1 MKQQKAKRDIF
12 LMLLLMV
19 ASLVFIV
26 WIIPNYITVTKLMEM
41 EAFTPRTF
49 PNLIAYCLLAASSIG
64 FISALFEYRK
74 AIKEEGRM
82 EKRKKTKEEL
92 VDELFPYFIYAL
104 ILVFVIVYSSFGI
117 IPAMLIVPPI
127 MLWFLNCRNWKSYV
141 AYFVFVTIMYL
152 LFTQI
157 LAVPIK

>member
-1 MKQQKAKRDIF
+1 MKQQKAKQDII

-19 ASLVFIV
+19 TSIVFIA

-49 PNLIAYCLLAASSIG
+49 PKLVAYCLLVMSSLG
-64 FISALFEYRK
+64 LVSSLLTYKK
-74 AIKEEGRM
+74 AVEEEGKI

-92 VDELFPYFIYAL
+92 VNDLFPYFIYAL
-104 ILVFVIVYSSFGI
+104 IIAFVLIYSFIGI
-117 IPAMLIVPPI
+117 IPAMIIIPPI

-141 AYFVFVTIMYL
+141 AYFVFVTIIYL
-152 LFTQI
+152 LFTQV